1 MLFITFLSIISVEV
15 VTVFIIL
22 GFMSL
27 LYWVFDLYF
36 LAYINFLIFG
46 IPIYSHKK
54 CAIIFIII
62 FSSVFKFLSTFEYI
76 YNPDYN
82 LFYKNHIF
90 IIPIIIISYLLLSLT
105 RFYSLCKIYWFLD
118 YKFIPVRIYFS
129 IHNFIGTILFLI
141 VGLISNGVKCVDKA
155 TFNDIDLICLIK
167 IENEYYFDSFPYFF
181 EQLWKKDENTFINLF
196 YLLLFII
203 RLLLNSLKILYT
215 ILIIRFLNPEY
226 YLCSYEIYLII
237 KRFIGLIK
245 AITNNG
251 DIKLE
256 IYNIL
261 AEIGAIIGI
270 LIYLELIELNFCN
283 LNHNLKKNIENRGI
297 SEYNIDNLYNELDN
311 IENN

>member
-1 MLFITFLSIISVEV
+1 MEKFISFGKLNQQYKYILIYILIRIINDYLFSETFPKQIRPDILDSNNYPPNILVQTFFNYLGAFIFSIFFLVYENYKTKKTNDKKDRSISLKKYELIHYIYKPGIKLKTMLFIIFLSIISVEV

-105 RFYSLCKIYWFLD
+105 RFYSLCKIYL
-118 YKFIPVRIYFS
+118 
-129 IHNFIGTILFLI
+129 
-141 VGLISNGVKCVDKA
+141 
-155 TFNDIDLICLIK
+155 
-167 IENEYYFDSFPYFF
+167 
-181 EQLWKKDENTFINLF
+181 
-196 YLLLFII
+196 
-203 RLLLNSLKILYT
+203 SL
-215 ILIIRFLNPEY
+215 
-226 YLCSYEIYLII
+226 
-237 KRFIGLIK
+237 
-245 AITNNG
+245 
-251 DIKLE
+251 
-256 IYNIL
+256 
-261 AEIGAIIGI
+261 
-270 LIYLELIELNFCN
+270 
-283 LNHNLKKNIENRGI
+283 
-297 SEYNIDNLYNELDN
+297 
-311 IENN
+311 